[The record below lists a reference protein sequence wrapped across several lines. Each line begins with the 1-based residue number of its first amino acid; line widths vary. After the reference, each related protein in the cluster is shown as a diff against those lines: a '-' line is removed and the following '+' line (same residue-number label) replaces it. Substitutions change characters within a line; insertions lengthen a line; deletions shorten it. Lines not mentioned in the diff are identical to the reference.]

1 MASVEHCLYCFEAL
15 SASLENRT
23 PMTLYQVQ
31 ASWASYPKGLE
42 DTDDTDE
49 TDSFSESE
57 EAAPKT
63 SLSPPPRPGRSSSTK
78 SKPKPRIPVLQ
89 RLARSTSSSSSS
101 SPISSSSLAPDTTA
115 TTPDRTY
122 SPVGLHPRRT
132 SQRSSTITSSP
143 LFVTWNI
150 VSPSSS
156 RELRGCIG
164 TFETQPLASGLSS
177 YALIS
182 ALQDH
187 RFPPISLAELPKL
200 EVSVTL
206 LTDFED
212 TDDAMEWDLGVHGL
226 RISFYA
232 KNKRYGA
239 CYLPDVPVEQG
250 WTKEETIFSLMEK
263 AGWRGKREKWREV
276 GDFKTVR
283 FQGKAESLGW
293 EEFRRWREWVNKG
306 AAAAK

>member
-1 MASVEHCLYCFEAL
+1 MASVEHCLYCFETL

-42 DTDDTDE
+42 DTDDTD
-49 TDSFSESE
+49 TNDSGEPE
-57 EAAPKT
+57 EAPST
-63 SLSPPPRPGRSSSTK
+63 SSPSPPRPGSSSSSK
-78 SKPKPRIPVLQ
+78 SKSKLRIPVLQ
-89 RLARSTSSSSSS
+89 RLARSTSSSSPP
-101 SPISSSSLAPDTTA
+101 SPNSASSLAPDTT
-115 TTPDRTY
+115 TTAPDRAY

-132 SQRSSTITSSP
+132 SQRSSSITSSP

-187 RFPPISLAELPKL
+187 RFPAISLAELPKL

-212 TDDAMEWDLGVHGL
+212 TDDALEWDLGVHGL

-232 KNKRYGA
+232 KNKRFGA

-250 WTKEETIFSLMEK
+250 WTKEETVFSLMQK
-263 AGWRGKREKWREV
+263 AGWRGKKEKWREV
-276 GDFKTVR
+276 GDFNTVR

-293 EEFRRWREWVNKG
+293 EEFRRWREWAEKG
-306 AAAAK
+306 TAAK